1 VISVP
6 YTKVSVKNG
15 KNEVSLVTDGCE
27 IIMHGYRALT
37 FAKYTTIKIVELAVT
52 SGLGSSFD

>member
-1 VISVP
+1 MP

-15 KNEVSLVTDGCE
+15 KKEVSLVTDGCE

-37 FAKYTTIKIVELAVT
+37 FAKYTIIKIVELAVT
-52 SGLGSSFD
+52 SGLRSSFD